1 MYTPDKTAAWLS
13 LEKLAVQNRND
24 QVVEY
29 FSREPLR
36 FSEMSI
42 KESGVLLDYS
52 KNKISPDVLEQ
63 LIKLADN
70 SPLRKRRAQMYAG
83 ERINLSENRSVLHTA
98 LRNQSD
104 QPVMV
109 NGHDVMPKISA
120 ALEHLRSFSEA
131 IHRGERL
138 GCSGKKILNVVN
150 IGIGGSDLG
159 PKLVCDALS
168 AYQVSGIKL
177 FFISSVDGAHHQSI
191 LQGLNPE
198 QTLFI
203 ISSKSF
209 STQETM
215 LNARSVK
222 KWFLAHSNI
231 ENKDIKQHFV
241 AVTASIEGAEEFGI
255 AQENVFEFWDWIGGR
270 YSLWSSIGLPIVL
283 SLGYENFVQLL
294 AGAHEIDKHFIEAPT
309 SQNLPVL
316 LALVGIW
323 NINFQGAQ
331 SHAIIPYNQA
341 LRELPAFLQQLDME
355 SNGKTMNRLG
365 EKVQYNTSP
374 IVWGQTGSNGQHA
387 FFQLLHQGSSIVPV
401 DFIAT
406 LEHPDDTPEHNKF
419 LLTNM
424 LAQAEAFMLGSK
436 DDSQSNF
443 NNCPGNRPS
452 NILLLDKLSPKILG
466 ALIAVYEHKVFV
478 QGVIWNVN
486 SFDQWGVQLGKKL
499 TSRITERKHTE
510 HDSSTANLLHIVQ
523 SYF

>member
-1 MYTPDKTAAWLS
+1 MYSPDKTPAWLA
-13 LEKLAVQNRND
+13 LEKLAIQNKND
-24 QVVEY
+24 RIVEY
-29 FSREPLR
+29 FSKQPFR

-42 KESGVLLDYS
+42 KKSGVLLDYS
-52 KNKISPDVLEQ
+52 KNKISTDVFAQ
-63 LIKLADN
+63 LLKLADS
-70 SPLRKRRAQMYAG
+70 SPLHERRAQMYAG
-83 ERINLSENRSVLHTA
+83 CRINLSEERAVLHTA
-98 LRNQSD
+98 LRNRSQ

-109 NGHDVMPKISA
+109 DERDVMPKISA
-120 ALEHLRSFSEA
+120 ALERLKCFSEA
-131 IHRGERL
+131 IHKGEWL
-138 GCSGKKILNVVN
+138 GFSGKKITNVVN

-159 PKLVCDALS
+159 PKLVCNAL
-168 AYQVSGIKL
+168 AAFKIPDMKL
-177 FFISSVDGAHHQSI
+177 FFVSSVDGAHHQDI
-191 LQGLNPE
+191 LQGLDPA

-209 STQETM
+209 GTQETM
-215 LNARSVK
+215 LNAHSVK
-222 KWFLAHSNI
+222 KWFLANSNA
-231 ENKDIKQHFV
+231 ESTDIKQHFV
-241 AVTASIEGAEEFGI
+241 AVTANSKAANEFGI
-255 AQENVFEFWDWIGGR
+255 ATENVFEFWDWIGGR

-294 AGAHEIDKHFIEAPT
+294 EGAHEIDQHFLEAPT
-309 SQNLPVL
+309 AENLPVL

-331 SHAIIPYNQA
+331 SHAVIPYNEV
-341 LRELPAFLQQLDME
+341 LRDLPGFLQQLDME
-355 SNGKTMNRLG
+355 SNGKTINRLG
-365 EKVQYNTSP
+365 EKVSYNTSP

-387 FFQLLHQGSSIVPV
+387 FFQSLHQGSNIVPV

-406 LEHPDDTPEHNKF
+406 LEQPLETPEHNKS

-452 NILLLDKLSPKILG
+452 NVLLIDKLSPKTLG

-499 TSRITERKHTE
+499 SARINDLKHAE
-510 HDSSTANLLHIVQ
+510 HDDSTANLLNLVQ
-523 SYF
+523 RYF